1 MTTDDERFSVFLERE
16 ARGYNA
22 PPAGV
27 PREEMWAAIA
37 ARRRA
42 VAPRRRRIG
51 MWIGLAATLLIGVG
65 IGRVTMRREAAP
77 GGTAASRTASRGAAG
92 GTNGAGPAAGDAAY
106 EVAAGDHLARAAALL
121 TAYRTTDSAGAPSAQ
136 LTAWASDVLQNTR
149 LLLDSPA
156 ATDPSRQQLLRD
168 LEAVLVQMIQQS
180 PGPVGAGETR
190 AQVYRSLERTQV
202 LTRLRSAQPVG
213 LNGSN

>member
-1 MTTDDERFSVFLERE
+1 MGLMTTDDERFSVFLERE
-16 ARGYNA
+16 ARGYNT

-42 VAPRRRRIG
+42 VAQRRRRIG

-77 GGTAASRTASRGAAG
+77 GGT
-92 GTNGAGPAAGDAAY
+92 NGAGPAAGDVAY

-168 LEAVLVQMIQQS
+168 LEAVLVQMIQQ
-180 PGPVGAGETR
+180 
-190 AQVYRSLERTQV
+190 
-202 LTRLRSAQPVG
+202 
-213 LNGSN
+213 